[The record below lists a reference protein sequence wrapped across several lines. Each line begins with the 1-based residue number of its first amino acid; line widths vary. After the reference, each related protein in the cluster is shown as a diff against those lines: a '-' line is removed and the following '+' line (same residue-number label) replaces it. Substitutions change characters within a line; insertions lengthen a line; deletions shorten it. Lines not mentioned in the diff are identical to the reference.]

1 MAQRPLRKHTC
12 ERCSRNFF
20 SRSNLSRFCSSQ
32 CQVATWRKNNK
43 LTQPELEQQYLAQ
56 EAESNNHDKESA

>member
-20 SRSNLSRFCSSQ
+20 SRSNLSRFCSTQ
-32 CQVATWRKNNK
+32 CQVATWRKNNNA
-43 LTQPELEQQYLAQ
+43 THEELEEKFTVQEQANNNQQGA
-56 EAESNNHDKESA
+56 A

>member
-43 LTQPELEQQYLAQ
+43 ATYAELEEQFIAQ
-56 EAESNNHDKESA
+56 ELENNSQQEAA

>member
-12 ERCSRNFF
+12 ERCSRHFF

-32 CQVATWRKNNK
+32 CQMATWRKNNK
-43 LTQPELEQQYLAQ
+43 LTQAELEQEFMTQ
-56 EAESNNHDKESA
+56 EAQQNNQEAA